1 MMTLKKK
8 SGAAVML
15 LLSLFLLSAFL
26 LLSLRDESFD
36 PVALL
41 FGGVLTVYFILQYN
55 LLCRAY
61 RNFDRYV
68 MLAAQAL
75 MGIGFVVLYRL
86 DTDMAVKQF
95 LFLLIGSIA
104 MLIMI
109 RAIRKTGDFGKINWV
124 FMALT
129 VGLLLSAPVL
139 GRTVGGARNWIRIG
153 PVSIQPSEFAKILF
167 IVVSAY
173 FLSTRDNLKSFIPY
187 VAFTGVCVM
196 IQVVAK
202 DLGSALLIGGTFLI
216 MFYAATGRT
225 LLTLL
230 GIGVLGG
237 GAVAS
242 YHLFSHVRTRVQV
255 WQDPWAFYDTSGYQ
269 IVQGLIALASG
280 GLFGTGLGLGM
291 PSVVPA
297 NKTDYIF
304 TVIGEE
310 FGIIVG
316 VLVIAFYMIFIVRG
330 MLIAMDTDNTF
341 DALVVFG
348 CTTML
353 ALQSFIIIG
362 GVIKLIPLTGITLPF
377 ISAGGSS
384 MISSLIMVGAI
395 EGIAIKN
402 GDRDENRV
410 REIGGEIG

>member
-15 LLSLFLLSAFL
+15 FLCLFVVSAFL
-26 LLSLRDESFD
+26 LLSLRNETFD
-36 PVALL
+36 PITLL
-41 FGGVLTVYFILQYN
+41 FGCVLSVYFIFQYN

-75 MGIGFVVLYRL
+75 MGMGFVVLYRL
-86 DTDMAVKQF
+86 DAQLAVKQF
-95 LFLLIGSIA
+95 IFLMIGSVA
-104 MLIMI
+104 MVIMI
-109 RAIRKTGDFGKINWV
+109 TLIRRSRDFGKTNWV
-124 FMALT
+124 FMAMT
-129 VGLLLSAPVL
+129 IALLLSAPLL
-139 GRTVGGARNWIRIG
+139 GRTVGGAKNWISIG
-153 PVSIQPSEFAKILF
+153 PISVQPSEFAKILF

-173 FLSTRDNLKSFIPY
+173 FLSTRDNMRSFIPY
-187 VAFTGVCVM
+187 IIFTAVCVM

-216 MFYAATGRT
+216 MFYSATGRT

-242 YHLFSHVRTRVQV
+242 YHLFSHVRVRVEV
-255 WQDPWAFYDTSGYQ
+255 WQDPWAYYSTNGYQ

-280 GLFGTGLGLGM
+280 GVFGTGLGLGM
-291 PSVVPA
+291 PGVIPA

-310 FGIIVG
+310 FGVIVG
-316 VLVIAFYMIFIVRG
+316 VLIIAFYMIFIVRG
-330 MLIAMDTDNTF
+330 MLIAIDTDNVF
-341 DALVVFG
+341 DALIVFG
-348 CTTML
+348 CTSML

-384 MISSLIMVGAI
+384 MISSLLMVGMI
-395 EGIAIKN
+395 EGVAIKN
-402 GDRDENRV
+402 GDRDEKKI
-410 REIGGEIG
+410 RELGGDVL

>member
-15 LLSLFLLSAFL
+15 FLSLFLLSAFL
-26 LLSLRDESFD
+26 LLSFRNEAFD
-36 PVALL
+36 PMALCL
-41 FGGVLTVYFILQYN
+41 GGVLTVYFILQYN

-75 MGIGFVVLYRL
+75 MSIGFVVLYRL
-86 DTDMAVKQF
+86 DSDLAFKQF
-95 LFLLIGSIA
+95 LFLMMGSIA
-104 MLIMI
+104 MLVMI
-109 RAIRKTGDFGKINWV
+109 RMIRRTRDFGKTNWF
-124 FMALT
+124 FMAMT
-129 VGLLLSAPVL
+129 IALLLSAPIL
-139 GRTVGGARNWIRIG
+139 GRTVGGARNWIQLG
-153 PVSIQPSEFAKILF
+153 PISVQPSEFAKILF

-173 FLSTRDNLKSFIPY
+173 FLSTRSNLKSFIPY
-187 VAFTGVCVM
+187 IGFTAACVM

-330 MLIAMDTDNTF
+330 MLIAIDTDNTF

-384 MISSLIMVGAI
+384 LISSLIMVGAI
-395 EGIAIKN
+395 EGVAIKN
-402 GDRDENRV
+402 GDRDERKV
-410 REIGGEIG
+410 REIGGDIS

>member
-1 MMTLKKK
+1 MMTLKRK

-15 LLSLFLLSAFL
+15 FLSLFLLSAFL
-26 LLSLRDESFD
+26 LLSLRNEAFD
-36 PVALL
+36 PLALCM
-41 FGGVLTVYFILQYN
+41 GGLLTFYFLIQYN

-75 MGIGFVVLYRL
+75 MSMGFVVLYRL
-86 DTDMAVKQF
+86 DPEIAIKQF
-95 LFLLIGSIA
+95 LFLMIGSIA
-104 MLIMI
+104 MLAVI
-109 RAIRKTGDFGKINWV
+109 RLIRKTRDFGKANWL
-124 FMALT
+124 FMGLT
-129 VGLLLSAPVL
+129 LVLLVSAPVL

-153 PVSIQPSEFAKILF
+153 PISIQPSEFAKIFF

-173 FLSTRDNLKSFIPY
+173 FLNTRSNLRSFLPY
-187 VAFTGVCVM
+187 IGFTAACVM

-316 VLVIAFYMIFIVRG
+316 VLIIAFYMIFIVRG
-330 MLIAMDTDNTF
+330 MLISIDTDNTF
-341 DALVVFG
+341 DALLVFG

-384 MISSLIMVGAI
+384 LVSSLVMVGII
-395 EGIAIKN
+395 EGVAIKN
-402 GDRDENRV
+402 GDRDERRV
-410 REIGGEIG
+410 REIGGDVS